1 MADEDSHSTDS
12 NASGGKGYSDPLRV
26 AAGGGTLQ
34 HQSCCDI
41 MAKNEVS
48 HLDELHVCIVVYK
61 SIPRVE
67 TF

>member
-26 AAGGGTLQ
+26 AAEGGARLSTP
-34 HQSCCDI
+34 
-41 MAKNEVS
+41 VS